1 MLKQR
6 VLTAIVMVAVF
17 AAALFLLP
25 GWAWG
30 LFVAAI
36 VWVAGGEWRRLAGLS
51 DTAGMLLSAAL
62 AAMAVVA
69 ALWPAFIA
77 WPLLL
82 AVGLVFWLV
91 WVPALMRPGA
101 APLAEGGKKVWLGLL
116 VLLPAAVAMVL
127 IRNQHGP
134 WMLLYGMIAVW
145 IADTAAYFVGRAIGR
160 RKLAPRIS
168 PGKSWEGA
176 IGGAVAVLAYA
187 LILREFE
194 PALAQ
199 RGGVIAFAVLA
210 LCYAALSVLGDL
222 FESLAK
228 RQAGMK
234 DSGTLLPGHGGVL
247 DRVDSLTSTLP
258 LLGLLLLL

>member
-6 VLTAIVMVAVF
+6 VLTAIIMVAVF

-25 GWAWG
+25 NWAWG
-30 LFVAAI
+30 VFVAAI
-36 VWVAGGEWRRLAGLS
+36 VWVAGSEWRRLAGLS
-51 DTAGMLLSAAL
+51 DTVGTLLSAVL
-62 AAMAVVA
+62 TVFAVVA
-69 ALWPAFIA
+69 AVWPTLLA
-77 WPLLL
+77 WQVVL
-82 AVGLVFWLV
+82 AVGLAFWLL

-101 APLAEGGKKVWLGLL
+101 APLAQGSKKIWLGLL

-134 WMLLYGMIAVW
+134 WMLLYGMLAVW

-176 IGGAVAVLAYA
+176 IGGAVAVLVYA
-187 LILREFE
+187 LVLRQIE
-194 PALAQ
+194 PALGQ
-199 RGGVIAFAVLA
+199 RGSVLAFAVLA
-210 LCYAALSVLGDL
+210 IGYAALSVLGDL